1 MLRTM
6 LLSSLYDDAETT
18 GVETGASDMPPAPEW
33 PTADSAPS
41 ESSSGES
48 WPFAVVGVALV
59 LGVAA
64 AKWIAWS
71 SRGNKH

>member
-1 MLRTM
+1 M
-6 LLSSLYDDAETT
+6 LLSSLYDDPETS
-18 GVETGASDMPPAPEW
+18 GVEIGVSDVPPAPEW

-48 WPFAVVGVALV
+48 WPLAIVGAALV